1 MLSPDPAS
9 PSPASLAILRREMLR
24 LYRRRGQLI
33 QPPLFFILVAVLF
46 PFAVGGDESLLR
58 ALAPAT
64 VWISVLLATTLSLED
79 IFRSDQEDGSLEQL
93 VLMAKSLPGACA
105 LKALAHW
112 LSTPAPLIAMA
123 ALMSSVHDLET
134 ETRTALLI
142 SLLLG
147 TPVFSLVGTIGSALT
162 VGVRGGAL
170 LLALLILPLY
180 IPVLI
185 FGAGAVRNAT
195 LSAATGS
202 EYFFL
207 AGLSVLAAT
216 LAPFATA
223 AGLRARLS

>member
-1 MLSPDPAS
+1 
-9 PSPASLAILRREMLR
+9 
-24 LYRRRGQLI
+24 
-33 QPPLFFILVAVLF
+33 FFTLVSALF
-46 PFAVGGDESLLR
+46 PFALGSEGALLQRVG
-58 ALAPAT
+58 PAI
-64 VWISVLLATTLSLED
+64 VWVCLLLATTLGLED
-79 IFRSDQEDGSLEQL
+79 IFRADWEDGSLEQL
-93 VLMAKSLPGACA
+93 
-105 LKALAHW
+105 ALATLPLPLTCAAKAFAHW
-112 LSTPAPLIAMA
+112 VACLLPLIAMA
-123 ALMSSVHDLET
+123 ALSALAYGVGAAE
-134 ETRTALLI
+134 RNALLW
-142 SLLLG
+142 SLVLG
-147 TPVFSLVGTIGSALT
+147 TPVFSLVGSIGSALT
-162 VGVRGGAL
+162 VGLRGGAL

>member
-1 MLSPDPAS
+1 MLSTP
-9 PSPASLAILRREMLR
+9 PASLAILRREMLR
-24 LYRRRGQLI
+24 LYRRRGQLM
-33 QPPLFFILVAVLF
+33 QPPLFFILVAVMF
-46 PFAVGGDESLLR
+46 PFAVGGDENQLR
-58 ALAPAT
+58 ALAPAV
-64 VWISVLLATTLSLED
+64 VWVALLLATTLSLED
-79 IFRSDQEDGSLEQL
+79 IFRGDHEDGSLEQL
-93 VLMAKSLPGACA
+93 VLLAGSLPGACA

-112 LSTPAPLIAMA
+112 LSTPVPLIAMA
-123 ALMSSVHDLET
+123 ALMSAVHGLQN
-134 ETRTALLI
+134 ETRTALLV

-195 LSAATGS
+195 LSMASGS

-216 LAPFATA
+216 LAPFAAA
-223 AGLRARLS
+223 AGLRARLV